1 MILRDTGK
9 IFDNWISLEIKMRGL
24 LISELIKRDKN
35 NLDLIRLVAS
45 LSVIAYHS
53 FALNPQWGIT
63 DPVKYLFGYMTTGG
77 LAVKVFFFISG
88 LLVTN
93 SLLSRNSII
102 HFIASRSLRVFPG
115 LAFVVIITALLIG
128 PIFTTISIAEYFKTS
143 QPIVYVVKNLLLDT
157 QYTLPGVFEK
167 NNYGVNGSLW
177 TIHYEVLAYIILALL
192 YVTKAGS
199 SRLISSLLCLI
210 VIIEPITPFKGIL
223 FAGSSNNAIYL
234 LAPCFALGALLA
246 INKNHFHTNIYIPFM
261 FFAAQ
266 FIFNDEHFSSLLLCI
281 SICLISLHISSMKLI
296 VGLHLK
302 HDISYGVYLWGF
314 PVQQIISQNLNLQ
327 PVLNIAL
334 SILLAIIMAF
344 ASWFLVEKPAMRFA
358 KKIVDKKPRQ
368 LSIKSTHK

>member
-1 MILRDTGK
+1 
-9 IFDNWISLEIKMRGL
+9 MRGL
-24 LISELIKRDKN
+24 LISKLIKRDEN

-102 HFIASRSLRVFPG
+102 NFIVSRSLRVFPG
-115 LAFVVIITALLIG
+115 LAFVVITTAFLIG
-128 PIFTTISIAEYFKTS
+128 PIFTTMPIAEYFKTN

-192 YVTKAGS
+192 YVTKVGS

-246 INKNHFHTNIYIPFM
+246 INKNYFHTNIYIPFI
-261 FFAAQ
+261 FFATQ

-281 SICLISLHISSMKLI
+281 SICLFSLHISSMRLI

-314 PVQQIISQNLNLQ
+314 PIQQIISQNSNLH

-344 ASWFLVEKPAMRFA
+344 SSWFLVEKPAMRFA
-358 KKIVDKKPRQ
+358 KKIADKKPRQ